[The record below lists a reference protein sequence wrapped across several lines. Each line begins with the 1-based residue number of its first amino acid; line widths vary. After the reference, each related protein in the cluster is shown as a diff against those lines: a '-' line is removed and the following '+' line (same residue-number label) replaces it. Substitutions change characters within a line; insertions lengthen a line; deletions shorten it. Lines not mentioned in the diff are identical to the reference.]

1 MPTPTK
7 GPRLGGSP
15 AHERLML
22 ANLATSLFEHG
33 RITTTETKAKRL
45 RPLAEKL
52 VTFAKRGDLHARRQV
67 MTTIRDKD
75 VVHTLFAEIGPRY
88 ENRPGGYTRITKVGP
103 RKGDNAPMA
112 VIELVEALTV
122 GQQAVGEAERARGTR
137 FASGAGAAAAAG
149 EVTADA
155 VETADDVRRGA
166 GDRHRRLRARRRAPG
181 RRRRHPGADRRERRR
196 RRGRQRLAG
205 AGRRRRRRDQR
216 RRARRRRH
224 RGRRRPR
231 RRGRARPRSN
241 EPTLDQPA
249 RPGRAR
255 HRHRWRARPSSSGDL
270 LRRHGAARLG
280 APARSAHGAGRP
292 GAGAGHGAA
301 APTST

>member
-15 AHERLML
+15 SHERLML

-137 FASGAGAAAAAG
+137 FAAGAGAAAASG

-155 VETADDVRRGA
+155 VETAEDTPAEDATAEDTTAEDTTAEDVTA
-166 GDRHRRLRARRRAPG
+166 EDVV
-181 RRRRHPGADRRERRR
+181 ADEV
-196 RRGRQRLAG
+196 A
-205 AGRRRRRRDQR
+205 D
-216 RRARRRRH
+216 
-224 RGRRRPR
+224 
-231 RRGRARPRSN
+231 
-241 EPTLDQPA
+241 E
-249 RPGRAR
+249 
-255 HRHRWRARPSSSGDL
+255 
-270 LRRHGAARLG
+270 
-280 APARSAHGAGRP
+280 
-292 GAGAGHGAA
+292 AA
-301 APTST
+301 AEDAEALADDAEGTDAR

>member
-15 AHERLML
+15 AHEKLML

-122 GQQAVGEAERARGTR
+122 SQQAVGEAERARGTT
-137 FASGAGAAAAAG
+137 FAAPAAGTGAAAASG
-149 EVTADA
+149 EVVADE
-155 VETADDVRRGA
+155 VEVAETPAA
-166 GDRHRRLRARRRAPG
+166 GDDDAQEIVTDVFVPDGERQDDGDVTPEPTAQHGVVVEGDNVSPELAEAAAAEINAAETGDAATESLNAPG
-181 RRRRHPGADRRERRR
+181 GE
-196 RRGRQRLAG
+196 
-205 AGRRRRRRDQR
+205 
-216 RRARRRRH
+216 
-224 RGRRRPR
+224 
-231 RRGRARPRSN
+231 
-241 EPTLDQPA
+241 
-249 RPGRAR
+249 
-255 HRHRWRARPSSSGDL
+255 
-270 LRRHGAARLG
+270 
-280 APARSAHGAGRP
+280 
-292 GAGAGHGAA
+292 A
-301 APTST
+301 APDPK

>member
-33 RITTTETKAKRL
+33 RITTTEAKAKRL

-122 GQQAVGEAERARGTR
+122 AQQAVGEAERARGTR
-137 FASGAGAAAAAG
+137 FAAGAGASAAAG
-149 EVTADA
+149 EVTAEATEADTDESAEAEEVVTDVFVPDGERQDDGDVTPELAAENLAVVDDPSLSPDVAAAAAAEVEAAEIGDA
-155 VETADDVRRGA
+155 ATAGRQ
-166 GDRHRRLRARRRAPG
+166 APG
-181 RRRRHPGADRRERRR
+181 G
-196 RRGRQRLAG
+196 
-205 AGRRRRRRDQR
+205 
-216 RRARRRRH
+216 
-224 RGRRRPR
+224 
-231 RRGRARPRSN
+231 
-241 EPTLDQPA
+241 EPATDPK
-249 RPGRAR
+249 
-255 HRHRWRARPSSSGDL
+255 
-270 LRRHGAARLG
+270 
-280 APARSAHGAGRP
+280 
-292 GAGAGHGAA
+292 
-301 APTST
+301 

>member
-7 GPRLGGSP
+7 GPRLGGGP

-33 RITTTETKAKRL
+33 RITTTEAKAKRL

-67 MTTIRDKD
+67 MTTIRDKN
-75 VVHTLFAEIGPRY
+75 VVHTLFAEIGPRF

-122 GQQAVGEAERARGTR
+122 SQQAVGEAERARGTK
-137 FASGAGAAAAAG
+137 FAAGAGASAAAG

-155 VETADDVRRGA
+155 VEAPAA
-166 GDRHRRLRARRRAPG
+166 GDDDAQEIVTDVFTPDGERQDDGDVDREPTAQHGVVVEGDNVSPELADAAAAEVNAAETGDAATESLNAPG
-181 RRRRHPGADRRERRR
+181 
-196 RRGRQRLAG
+196 
-205 AGRRRRRRDQR
+205 
-216 RRARRRRH
+216 
-224 RGRRRPR
+224 
-231 RRGRARPRSN
+231 
-241 EPTLDQPA
+241 
-249 RPGRAR
+249 
-255 HRHRWRARPSSSGDL
+255 GD
-270 LRRHGAARLG
+270 
-280 APARSAHGAGRP
+280 
-292 GAGAGHGAA
+292 A
-301 APTST
+301 APDPK

>member
-1 MPTPTK
+1 MPTPNK

-15 AHERLML
+15 SHERLML

-112 VIELVEALTV
+112 VIELVEGLTV
-122 GQQAVGEAERARGTR
+122 AQQAVGEAERARGTQ
-137 FASGAGAAAAAG
+137 FAAGAGAAAAAG

-155 VETADDVRRGA
+155 TGSEGSSDESAEAQQTVTDVFVPDGELQDDGDVTPEPTAQNTAVVDDPALSSELADAAAAEVNAAETSDAATA
-166 GDRHRRLRARRRAPG
+166 GTHAPG
-181 RRRRHPGADRRERRR
+181 GE
-196 RRGRQRLAG
+196 
-205 AGRRRRRRDQR
+205 
-216 RRARRRRH
+216 
-224 RGRRRPR
+224 
-231 RRGRARPRSN
+231 
-241 EPTLDQPA
+241 
-249 RPGRAR
+249 
-255 HRHRWRARPSSSGDL
+255 
-270 LRRHGAARLG
+270 
-280 APARSAHGAGRP
+280 
-292 GAGAGHGAA
+292 A
-301 APTST
+301 APDPK